1 MRERKKSKV
10 ELAREQILRE
20 ITMGN
25 YPRGSVLPPEREM
38 AEQIGVSYMTLRKAV
53 GALVEEHYLERAH
66 GSGTFVC
73 SEISESKLQKLLGVV
88 IPAWS
93 APENLDFIMHLYEA
107 AAQANWLVKVIFAR
121 SWAERTIQDLWQNC
135 DAMVCRFD
143 RDLSAAPAGL
153 LTKFRERTKP
163 LIFCGAPYEDIGADV
178 MTGASDPRAICRKLY
193 ELGHRRILQVDQQ
206 IMVKGIRQPLHPN
219 LWSIGEYMR
228 SHYAEIEVNDERFL
242 LDVPQFGLPHRTAR
256 DTLLQFQDLK
266 LYSLIICP
274 LSLYW
279 GIVAALVDRGV
290 RIPAGM
296 SVLAVGDRQEAEFY
310 RPRPTIFCE
319 SLRRTAFKVFDL
331 LRRCEQSENLPP
343 QTVKI
348 PFELIDGETLGAV
361 RSLPRTAGKCGSEML
376 YRHPDGNKQIKSSED
391 MR

>member
-1 MRERKKSKV
+1 MARERKQSKV

-20 ITMGN
+20 ITIGN

-121 SWAERTIQDLWQNC
+121 SWAERTIQDHWQNC
-135 DAMVCRFD
+135 DAMICRFD
-143 RDLSAAPAGL
+143 RDLSSAPAGL

-163 LIFCGAPYEDIGADV
+163 LIFCGTPYEDIGADV
-178 MTGASDPRAICRKLY
+178 MTGAADPAAICRRLH

-206 IMVKGIRQPLHPN
+206 ITTRGDRQPLHHN
-219 LWSIGEYMR
+219 LWRIGQYMR
-228 SHYAEIEVNDERFL
+228 SHYDGIEVNDESFL
-242 LDVPQFGLPHRTAR
+242 LDVPQFGLPHRVVR
-256 DTLLQFQDLK
+256 DGLLHFKELRN
-266 LYSLIICP
+266 YSLIICP
-274 LSLYW
+274 LSIYW
-279 GIVAALVDRGV
+279 GVASALADRGV
-290 RIPAGM
+290 KVPEEM
-296 SVLAVGDRQEAEFY
+296 SILAVGDRLEAEFY
-310 RPRPTIFCE
+310 RPRPTIFCD
-319 SLRRTAFKVFDL
+319 SLRKTAFKVFDL
-331 LRRCEQSENLPP
+331 LRRCEQSEDLPP

-348 PFELIDGETLGAV
+348 PFELVDGETLGAAPAMPETEERKKTLQK
-361 RSLPRTAGKCGSEML
+361 RSDEK
-376 YRHPDGNKQIKSSED
+376 
-391 MR
+391 

>member
-1 MRERKKSKV
+1 MRERKKNKV

-143 RDLSAAPAGL
+143 RDLSKAPAGL
-153 LTKFRERTKP
+153 LTKFRDRTKP
-163 LIFCGAPYEDIGADV
+163 LIFCGAPYKEEIGADV
-178 MTGASDPRAICRKLY
+178 VEGAPIPGEICRKLY
-193 ELGHRRILQVDQQ
+193 ELGHRRILQMDQR
-206 IMVKGIRQPLHPN
+206 IVVRGARQALNPN
-219 LWSIGEYMR
+219 LWSIGEHMR
-228 SHYAEIEVNDERFL
+228 TQYPEVEIDDETL
-242 LDVPQFGLPHRTAR
+242 LMDVPRFGLPHRTAR
-256 DTLLQFQDLK
+256 DTLLRFEELNR
-266 LYSLIICP
+266 YSLIICP
-274 LSLYW
+274 LSIYW
-279 GIVAALVDRGV
+279 GVAAALIDRGV
-290 RIPAGM
+290 QVPEEM
-296 SVLAVGDRQEAEFY
+296 SVLAVGDRLEAEFY
-310 RPRPTIFCE
+310 RPRPTVFGM
-319 SLRRTAFKVFDL
+319 SLRKTAFQVFEL
-331 LRRCEQSENLPP
+331 LRRREQHCDLPP
-343 QTVKI
+343 QTAEI
-348 PFELIDGETLGAV
+348 AFELIDGETLG
-361 RSLPRTAGKCGSEML
+361 TA
-376 YRHPDGNKQIKSSED
+376 PDGRHRTCGAAATGLPLNNKLA
-391 MR
+391 

>member
-1 MRERKKSKV
+1 MARERKQSKV

-20 ITMGN
+20 ITIGN

-143 RDLSAAPAGL
+143 RDLSKAPAGL

-178 MTGASDPRAICRKLY
+178 MTGASDPAAICRKLH

-206 IMVKGIRQPLHPN
+206 ITIRGARQSLHHN
-219 LWSIGEYMR
+219 LWSIGQYMR
-228 SHYAEIEVNDERFL
+228 SHYDGIEVNDESFL
-242 LDVPQFGLPHRTAR
+242 LDVPQFGLPHHAVR
-256 DTLLQFQDLK
+256 DGLLHFKELWN
-266 LYSLIICP
+266 YSLIICP
-274 LSLYW
+274 LSIYW
-279 GIVAALVDRGV
+279 GVASALADRGV
-290 RIPAGM
+290 KVPEEM
-296 SVLAVGDRQEAEFY
+296 SILTVGDRLEAEFY

-319 SLRRTAFKVFDL
+319 SLRETAFKVFDL
-331 LRRCEQSENLPP
+331 LRRCEQSEDLPP

-348 PFELIDGETLGAV
+348 PFDLGDAETLVAAPAMPETEERKKTLQK
-361 RSLPRTAGKCGSEML
+361 RSDEK
-376 YRHPDGNKQIKSSED
+376 
-391 MR
+391 